1 MEKKLLTYEE
11 LIKLDLDPHHHVN
24 VIYID
29 GTYTYNSTF
38 RWVKG
43 VYACFSQNTCIR
55 FEVISNM
62 HDNPELL
69 EVEE

>member
-1 MEKKLLTYEE
+1 MKKKLITYED
-11 LIKLDLDPHHHVN
+11 LVKLDLDPHCPVN

-43 VYACFSQNTCIR
+43 VYVGFSQNTGIR
-55 FEVISNM
+55 FEVKV
-62 HDNPELL
+62 DE
-69 EVEE
+69 